1 MRINGSRL
9 ARKIISPDFGQE
21 LFTRKYL
28 PGIGCNPEQ
37 ELAPWAGFD
46 TKTEGDNYPAL
57 NYKKSSVFASCN
69 DDTGFTGGIQ
79 FHFLYFGSLFDRAE
93 FHFPPK

>member
-1 MRINGSRL
+1 MAESSKMPVITGFSGFFAYENSSL
-9 ARKIISPDFGQE
+9 ENIQTAV
-21 LFTRKYL
+21 
-28 PGIGCNPEQ
+28 

-46 TKTEGDNYPAL
+46 TKTEGDNQPAL
-57 NYKKSSVFASCN
+57 NYTEASVFASCN
-69 DDTGFTGGIQ
+69 DDTEFTGCIQ